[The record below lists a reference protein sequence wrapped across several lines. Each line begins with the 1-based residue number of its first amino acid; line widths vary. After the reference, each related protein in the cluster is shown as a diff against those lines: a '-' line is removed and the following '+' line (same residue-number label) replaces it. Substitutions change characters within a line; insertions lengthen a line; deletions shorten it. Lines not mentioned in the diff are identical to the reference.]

1 MPNLKPRTRHSKKTN
16 IAMQIQQT
24 EILLR
29 DLRFYA
35 YHGVLPQ
42 ERTVGGHFTLNLTL
56 RLTDAT
62 SALFDD
68 RLEGTVSYAEVYA
81 LVAREM
87 AKSSALL
94 EHVAGRIAQALFDAF
109 PLIAHLTLTLQ
120 KDTPP
125 MGADCA
131 GCAVRIAVA
140 R

>member
-1 MPNLKPRTRHSKKTN
+1 MH
-16 IAMQIQQT
+16 IQST

-42 ERTVGGHFTLNLTL
+42 ERTVGGHFTVQLSL
-56 RLTDAT
+56 RLADAT
-62 SALFDD
+62 AALFDD
-68 RLEGTVSYAEVYA
+68 RLSGTVSYAEVYDV
-81 LVAREM
+81 VAREM
-87 AKSSALL
+87 RQPSALI
-94 EHVAGRIAQALFDAF
+94 ENVAARIAQSLFEAF
-109 PLIAHLTLTLQ
+109 PLIEHLTLTLQ

-131 GCAVRIAVA
+131 GCAVRIAAA